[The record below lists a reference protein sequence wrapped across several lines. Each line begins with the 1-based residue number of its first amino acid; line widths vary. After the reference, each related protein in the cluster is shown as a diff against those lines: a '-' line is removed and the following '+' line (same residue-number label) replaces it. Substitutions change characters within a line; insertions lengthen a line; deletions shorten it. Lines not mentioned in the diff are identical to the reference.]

1 MRISKEIQAFA
12 SGKDADFQPARRA
25 IPSPGVSDAGREML
39 RQRAAAAVPV
49 IDGKH
54 ACHSDHVPDA
64 ARARLVQESLGP
76 KAS

>member
-12 SGKDADFQPARRA
+12 SGKDADFQPERRA
-25 IPSPGVSDAGREML
+25 TRSPGVSDAGREML
-39 RQRAAAAVPV
+39 RQRAAAMPV

-64 ARARLVQESLGP
+64 ERARIVQESLRQ
-76 KAS
+76 KVD